1 MSGER
6 AFSITAAVATA
17 AVIAVAAAQTPQ
29 PGGGRIQ
36 PQGERVEI
44 PGAPDCAVYVAAWK
58 NGSWFD
64 PDTPPGQSPRS
75 GEIADSSA
83 ARSDVQDIT
92 RWLVQ
97 LMEQSP
103 DMAAKTKAACQAS
116 GTNFIQFGIVRDDPE
131 AGPGAW
137 VGGTPLIVIDTGDIE
152 RLAKNTESPGSGDES
167 RERRARAQVGA
178 LLPVSLMAHETDHAM
193 RARERAEFYTA
204 LQVVQRLP
212 NITPEE
218 LAEQRKNEQKFQEEF
233 EQFAIDDENT
243 VIRELDD
250 FKHSGY
256 SRTAYTD
263 GKGGIPFVI
272 DTIQVRVN
280 AANALARVEHPGH
293 EHRYTDLG
301 TDLSI
306 LEKIPSVGNRATD
319 KTSTSMANPEPL
331 LVPIAFSRF
340 PLTRYKDNPERAKPL
355 LDQAGW
361 TVGSDGIRT
370 KRGKRLTFLSD
381 AADANVSKVN
391 SASGTDRNQDA
402 GGSVIQWVEDSA
414 VISESAPALRLPWA
428 ISHPLFAF
436 GPSRINRPG
445 SFAQFRWRDS
455 SGPGSQAS
463 TAPPTVKAIFVATG
477 RSSGAAF
484 QMTVAY
490 DGPTPLEVVDPGFVL
505 EPVQGVNAA
514 EAERELS
521 KLKGRRNSVTID
533 GYCLQMRKP
542 PPAAGMV
549 YRLAKNPIQER
560 NAHLA
565 PIMIASKVLKEAGQL
580 HPDTDPIQYFH
591 TIRQWALWAHEQ
603 GWKTEAE
610 FADAFVEHSKKNVTA
625 AGRQWTTELDQSVR
639 RLLPNRWRDIGA
651 VMKLA
656 LPAPSGGR

>member
-1 MSGER
+1 MSGAR
-6 AFSITAAVATA
+6 AFSVTAAVATA

-44 PGAPDCAVYVAAWK
+44 PGAPECAVYVAAWK

-64 PDTPPGQSPRS
+64 PETPPGQSPRS
-75 GEIADSSA
+75 GEIADSSE

-167 RERRARAQVGA
+167 RERRARTQVGA

-193 RARERAEFYTA
+193 RARERSEFYTA

-218 LAEQRKNEQKFQEEF
+218 LAEQRKNEQKFREEF

-280 AANALARVEHPGH
+280 AANALAKVEHTDH
-293 EHRYTDLG
+293 QHRYAELG
-301 TDLSI
+301 AADLSS
-306 LEKIPSVGNRATD
+306 LEKTPTVTNRAAET
-319 KTSTSMANPEPL
+319 TSLSNKNSDRLPDSY
-331 LVPIAFSRF
+331 AFTEDDAYRLSLSISKSVR
-340 PLTRYKDNPERAKPL
+340 TYKAARHAL
-355 LDQAGW
+355 
-361 TVGSDGIRT
+361 
-370 KRGKRLTFLSD
+370 D

-391 SASGTDRNQDA
+391 SASGTDRNQEA
-402 GGSVIQWVEDSA
+402 GGTVLQYIEHSVVLSDS
-414 VISESAPALRLPWA
+414 SHAPRLRWA
-428 ISHPLFAF
+428 IGPAASVRALKASVRQGITRAALPHAAF
-436 GPSRINRPG
+436 RIPHSGTGAQPTG
-445 SFAQFRWRDS
+445 SA
-455 SGPGSQAS
+455 
-463 TAPPTVKAIFVATG
+463 APEVKAIFVATG

-484 QMTVAY
+484 QMAMAY
-490 DGPTPLEVVDPGFVL
+490 DGPGPLELVDPGFVL
-505 EPVQGVNAA
+505 EPVQGVSASQ
-514 EAERELS
+514 AEREIANV
-521 KLKGRRNSVTID
+521 KGRRVTATID

-549 YRLAKNPIQER
+549 YRLAKNSVQGRHPQ
-560 NAHLA
+560 LA
-565 PIMIASKVLKEAGQL
+565 PIMIATKVLKENGEL
-580 HPDTDPIQYFH
+580 HPDIDPVQYFH

-610 FADAFVEHSKKNVTA
+610 FADAFVEHSKKNVAA

-639 RLLPNRWRDIGA
+639 RLLPNRWRDISE
-651 VMKLA
+651 VLKLA
-656 LPAPSGGR
+656 LPPAGGR